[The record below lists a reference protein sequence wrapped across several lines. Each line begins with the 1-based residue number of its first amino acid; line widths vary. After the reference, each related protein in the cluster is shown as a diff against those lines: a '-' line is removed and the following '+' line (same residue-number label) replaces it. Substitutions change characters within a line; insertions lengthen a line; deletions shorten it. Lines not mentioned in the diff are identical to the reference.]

1 MVMAIA
7 ENDITKDI
15 REFDVRIVSVTL
27 DTQCAKNGG
36 GTYPGCEVIY
46 KTADQQVQ
54 TKNMHN
60 NTFKFNKEL
69 RNQLSVL
76 VAGDYAHIVVKKEGD
91 FANWVSAKKVDA
103 PAKAPEQP
111 TAAAQRTG
119 NATAAPA
126 PTQAAVRSNYET
138 PEERAARQRFI
149 VRQSCLDYAIKFYGF
164 DKSYI
169 PSDQD
174 IMAQAEV
181 FVNFVFETQSED
193 TLGGNTYPVGG
204 CQGDPDKPQDDGNW
218 NMPD

>member
-1 MVMAIA
+1 MVD
-7 ENDITKDI
+7 E
-15 REFDVRIVSVTL
+15 RELNVQIVSVSL
-27 DTQCAKNGG
+27 DTQCPKNGG

-46 KTADQQVQ
+46 KDAEGQVK
-54 TKNMHN
+54 TKLMHN
-60 NTFKFNKEL
+60 NTFKFNKALRAEL
-69 RNQLSVL
+69 ESL
-76 VAGDYAHIVVKKEGD
+76 VSGD
-91 FANWVSAKKVDA
+91 FVRVTMEKTGDFVNWKTVAKVRAPTKVS
-103 PAKAPEQP
+103 EQP
-111 TAAAQRTG
+111 TAAPQRTS
-119 NATAAPA
+119 NAPVAQA

-138 PEERAARQRFI
+138 PEERATRQRLI
-149 VRQSCLDYAIKFYGF
+149 VRQSCLDYAIKFYGI

-193 TLGGNTYPVGG
+193 TLGCNIYHVGG